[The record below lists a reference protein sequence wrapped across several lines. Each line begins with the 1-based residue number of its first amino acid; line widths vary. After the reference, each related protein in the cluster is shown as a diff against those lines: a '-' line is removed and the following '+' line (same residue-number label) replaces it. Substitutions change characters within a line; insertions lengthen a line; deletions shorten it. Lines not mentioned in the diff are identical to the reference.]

1 VKRRGL
7 WFFQEATL
15 LVAIVVLVAITAWRD
30 IKFLNAYNLQ
40 VITREAALFGIM
52 GIGET
57 LVILTGGIDLSPGSM
72 VALSGVVVAYLIV
85 FAKFPI
91 SLAILAVV
99 LMGALVGI
107 WHGFFVTKLR
117 VPPFIITLGT
127 LSAARGL
134 ATVICTTV
142 TGGQPIVNLPDE
154 FSAIGQKSLWGW
166 LPVPVLL
173 LLVFA
178 TIAGLVI
185 YRMRFGRYVFAVG
198 GNLEAARLAGVPV
211 DFVRFV
217 CYAASSSLAA
227 IAGILTA
234 AYVNSGDPNVG
245 VAWELYVIAA
255 VVIGGTSLMGGQGTL
270 WGTLLGALFMS
281 VLKNGLLFW
290 NVPPPWHEVVI
301 GAVVVSA
308 VTLDTLRRRRYA
320 V

>member
-1 VKRRGL
+1 MRRRK
-7 WFFQEATL
+7 WAFQEATL
-15 LVAIVVLVAITAWRD
+15 LAAIFVLVALSAWRD
-30 IKFLNAYNLQ
+30 PKFLNAYNLQ
-40 VITREAALFGIM
+40 VIAREAALFGIM

-57 LVILTGGIDLSPGSM
+57 LVILTAGIDLSPGSL

-91 SLAILAVV
+91 PLAIVAVI
-99 LMGALVGI
+99 LMGVLVGL

-154 FSAIGQKSLWGW
+154 FSALGQKSLWGW
-166 LPVPVLL
+166 LPVPVLV

-178 TIAGLVI
+178 AIAGTVL
-185 YRMRFGRYVFAVG
+185 YRLRLGRYIFAVG

-217 CYAASSSLAA
+217 CYMSSAGLASIS
-227 IAGILTA
+227 GILTA

-245 VAWELYVIAA
+245 IAWELYVIAA

-308 VTLDTLRRRRYA
+308 VTLDTLRRRRYGS
-320 V
+320 

>member
-1 VKRRGL
+1 MRRKKWL
-7 WFFQEATL
+7 FQEATL
-15 LVAIVVLVAITAWRD
+15 LIAIAVLVVVSAWRD
-30 IKFLNAYNLQ
+30 PKFLNAYNLQ
-40 VITREAALFGIM
+40 VIAREAALFGIM

-91 SLAILAVV
+91 SLAILTVV
-99 LMGALVGI
+99 VMGLLVGF
-107 WHGFFVTKLR
+107 WHGLFVTKMK

-154 FSAIGQKSLWGW
+154 FSALGQNSLWGW

-178 TIAGLVI
+178 ILAGIAL
-185 YRMRFGRYVFAVG
+185 YHMRFGRYIFAVG

-211 DFVRFV
+211 DLVRFF
-217 CYAASSSLAA
+217 CYMTSSCLAA
-227 IAGILTA
+227 ITGVLTA

-281 VLKNGLLFW
+281 ALKNGLLFW

-308 VTLDTLRRRRYA
+308 VTLDTLRRRRYGG
-320 V
+320 

>member
-1 VKRRGL
+1 MRKRN
-7 WFFQEATL
+7 WAFQEATL
-15 LVAIVVLVAITAWRD
+15 IASILLLVIISAWRD
-30 IKFLNAYNLQ
+30 PKFLNAYNLQ
-40 VITREAALFGIM
+40 VIAREAALFGIM

-57 LVILTGGIDLSPGSM
+57 LVILTAGIDLSHGSL

-85 FAKFPI
+85 FAQFPI
-91 SLAILAVV
+91 TIAILTVI
-99 LMGALVGI
+99 LMGALIGL
-107 WHGFFVTKLR
+107 WHGLFVTKLK

-142 TGGQPIVNLPDE
+142 TGGQPIVNLPEE
-154 FSAIGQKSLWGW
+154 FTAIGQKALWDW

-173 LLVFA
+173 LLIFA
-178 TIAGLVI
+178 AIAGTVL
-185 YRMRFGRYVFAVG
+185 YRMKFGRYIFAVG

-217 CYAASSSLAA
+217 CYMISAVLAS

-308 VTLDTLRRRRYA
+308 VTLDTLRRRRY
-320 V
+320 

>member
-1 VKRRGL
+1 MQRKRWL
-7 WFFQEATL
+7 FQEATL
-15 LVAIVVLVAITAWRD
+15 LVAIVVLVLVSAWRD
-30 IKFLNAYNLQ
+30 PKFLNAYNLQ
-40 VITREAALFGIM
+40 VIAREAALFGIM

-91 SLAILAVV
+91 SLAILTVIV
-99 LMGALVGI
+99 MGLSVGF
-107 WHGFFVTKLR
+107 WHGLFVTKLK

-154 FSAIGQKSLWGW
+154 FSALGQNSLWGW

-178 TIAGLVI
+178 LLAGIAL
-185 YRMRFGRYVFAVG
+185 YHMRFGRYTFAVG

-211 DFVRFV
+211 DLVRFI
-217 CYAASSSLAA
+217 CYMTSSCLAA
-227 IAGILTA
+227 ISGILTA

-281 VLKNGLLFW
+281 ALKNGLLFW

-308 VTLDTLRRRRYA
+308 VTLDTLRRRRYRG
-320 V
+320 

>member
-1 VKRRGL
+1 MKKRK

-15 LVAIVVLVAITAWRD
+15 LAAVILLVVVSAWRD
-30 IKFLNAYNLQ
+30 PKFLNAYNLQ
-40 VITREAALFGIM
+40 VIAREAALFGIM

-57 LVILTGGIDLSPGSM
+57 LVILTAGIDLSPGSL

-91 SLAILAVV
+91 PLAVITV
-99 LMGALVGI
+99 ILMGMLIGF
-107 WHGFFVTKLR
+107 WHGLFVTKLR

-142 TGGQPIVNLPDE
+142 TGGQPIVNLPEE
-154 FSAIGQKSLWGW
+154 FAALGQKSLWGW
-166 LPVPVLL
+166 LPIPVLIL
-173 LLVFA
+173 IIFA
-178 TIAGLVI
+178 TIAGILL

-211 DFVRFV
+211 NFVRSV
-217 CYAASSSLAA
+217 CYMTSASLAA

-308 VTLDTLRRRRYA
+308 VTLDTLRRRRYGD
-320 V
+320 